1 MKCAGMALADMQQ
14 QIADQSRNE
23 SSDLDEDCSNLL
35 RAAIAELGLDVEVQ
49 QRIVAVARTV
59 ANLDRSE
66 WIKPSHIC
74 EAINY
79 RMLRRAQVS
88 HRRLPSVL
96 DA

>member
-1 MKCAGMALADMQQ
+1 MNVLVLTDTKLAQLHR
-14 QIADQSRNE
+14 QIANE
-23 SSDLDEDCSNLL
+23 
-35 RAAIAELGLDVEVQ
+35 IARRTTAV
-49 QRIVAVARTV
+49 VAVARTI